1 MRRNN
6 YGHERLESQIMNIIN
21 HTLKNEI
28 YDSYIRQCC
37 FTAVKL
43 SLDSSLATIYVDV
56 IDRGKITQM
65 IEKLNI
71 AKSVFR
77 NGLAHNMNIRK
88 IPDIRFVKDDSIDN
102 SLKIDKLLDNI

>member
-6 YGHERLESQIMNIIN
+6 YGHERMESQILNIIN
-21 HTLKNEI
+21 YTLKNEI
-28 YDSYIRQCC
+28 YDAYIKQCC

-43 SLDSSLATIYVDV
+43 SIDGSLATVYVDV
-56 IDRGKITQM
+56 IDRGKIAQM
-65 IEKLNI
+65 IEKLNV

-77 NGLAHNMNIRK
+77 SGLAHNMNVRK
-88 IPDIRFVKDDSIDN
+88 VPDIRFIKDESIDN